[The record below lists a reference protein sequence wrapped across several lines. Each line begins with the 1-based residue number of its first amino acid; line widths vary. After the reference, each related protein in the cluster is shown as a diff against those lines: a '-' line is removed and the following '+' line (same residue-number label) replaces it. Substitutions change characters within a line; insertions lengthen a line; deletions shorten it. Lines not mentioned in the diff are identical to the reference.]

1 MKTACDAGG
10 GRLYALM
17 NGTSVTESM
26 REDLRVPDI
35 KEVNYDTYYPTV
47 RNTLSTLLNGIKL
60 STTEDGHQT
69 PKMTAS
75 LDGFFGVKVK
85 DGAELV
91 LMGDYDVP
99 VYAQWKYG
107 KGTVGSFMCDLNG
120 TWSSDFLT
128 ETTENNGS
136 GRQFIRNVV
145 SALMPMES
153 VRENQITVNIETDN
167 YTNLLSVFSQLGD
180 GERIVGYLKNLA
192 DASGTPLSL
201 NEVTAVPE
209 GERLESLACYVTS
222 ALNAANKYSRAGF
235 VIKQAGVYEL
245 SLQKVD
251 EAGNVLAEYTTYR
264 SFSYSEEYDQT
275 TIPTN
280 ADLAVSLAALAKN
293 GGGSLIVKNEDPIE
307 VFANFV
313 TSVQK
318 SFDPRYLFMILALI
332 LFLADVAVRK
342 FKFKWPHELI
352 RAHREKVQKKK
363 GGSDQ

>member
-1 MKTACDAGG
+1 M
-10 GRLYALM
+10 
-17 NGTSVTESM
+17 
-26 REDLRVPDI
+26 
-35 KEVNYDTYYPTV
+35 
-47 RNTLSTLLNGIKL
+47 
-60 STTEDGHQT
+60 
-69 PKMTAS
+69 
-75 LDGFFGVKVK
+75 
-85 DGAELV
+85 
-91 LMGDYDVP
+91 
-99 VYAQWKYG
+99 
-107 KGTVGSFMCDLNG
+107 
-120 TWSSDFLT
+120 
-128 ETTENNGS
+128 
-136 GRQFIRNVV
+136 
-145 SALMPMES
+145 
-153 VRENQITVNIETDN
+153 
-167 YTNLLSVFSQLGD
+167 
-180 GERIVGYLKNLA
+180 
-192 DASGTPLSL
+192 
-201 NEVTAVPE
+201 TAVPE

-307 VFANFV
+307 VFANFM